1 MACQSC
7 LRRFRAL
14 TTIVTLV
21 TLGMGLTIDSAG
33 AGRARPSSN
42 SSQSTISGAPVV
54 AIVSINTQRVSLFD
68 AYGGVVRARVS
79 TGRTG
84 YETPV
89 GIYSVLAKEEEHYS
103 NVYDDAA
110 MPFMQRITWS
120 GLALHAGV
128 LPGYPASHGCV
139 RLPEKFAEQIF
150 PLTKIGMRVI
160 VAHDDVTPIEIFHP
174 LLLKVLSTPSAES
187 DLALPTAY
195 REIDGN
201 HVSPIEPDLRNWPAR
216 ETQFEALKAIVAE
229 KFAKADAAAVR
240 ADSLRRTA
248 AASFARRGK
257 AAKILRV
264 AAFAKRVAEGKVAQA
279 EREIAA
285 TKSTSAIKNWEV
297 VKLEAAAAISDAEVK
312 IVSSTIKLMIA
323 HEEFERANEE
333 VALADT
339 KRAAAV
345 SAAKEAERQTLPI
358 SIFISLKTQHLYVRQ
373 GYEPVFDAPV
383 NISDPTKAIG
393 THIYTAVDYL
403 NHGRDLRWTAVSLLR
418 RTSEKKHHGGG
429 SNEARPSDG
438 GLASAALNRI
448 TLPPEVVARLSGQVW
463 PRSSL
468 IVSDEE
474 ISKETGKGTDF
485 IVLISGEPQGGLRKR
500 PRQVPTR
507 YFYRYDANDSDGD
520 DRYLSRRYRR
530 VDSFNW

>member
-1 MACQSC
+1 MACRSC

-14 TTIVTLV
+14 TLATLV

-33 AGRARPSSN
+33 AGRARPSSH
-42 SSQSTISGAPVV
+42 SSQSTISGAPVM

-89 GIYSVLAKEEEHYS
+89 GVYSVLAKEEEHYS

-150 PLTKIGMRVI
+150 SLTKIGMRVI
-160 VAHDDVTPIEIFHP
+160 VAHDDVTPVEIVHP

-187 DLALPTAY
+187 ALALPTVY

-201 HVSPIEPDLRNWPAR
+201 HGSPIEPDLRNWPAR

-229 KFAKADAAAVR
+229 KFAEADVAAVR
-240 ADSLRRTA
+240 ADLLRRAA

-264 AAFAKRVAEGKVAQA
+264 AAFAKRVAEDKVAQA
-279 EREIAA
+279 ERELASA
-285 TKSTSAIKNWEV
+285 KSMSAIRNWEV
-297 VKLEAAAAISDAEVK
+297 VKSTAFAAISDAEAK

-323 HEEFERANEE
+323 HEEFERAKEE
-333 VALADT
+333 AAPADAT
-339 KRAAAV
+339 RAAAV
-345 SAAKEAERQTLPI
+345 SAAKEAERKTLPI

-373 GYEPVFDAPV
+373 GYELVF
-383 NISDPTKAIG
+383 
-393 THIYTAVDYL
+393 
-403 NHGRDLRWTAVSLLR
+403 R
-418 RTSEKKHHGGG
+418 RSGNNFRSHEGDGYAHLYG
-429 SNEARPSDG
+429 S
-438 GLASAALNRI
+438 
-448 TLPPEVVARLSGQVW
+448 
-463 PRSSL
+463 
-468 IVSDEE
+468 
-474 ISKETGKGTDF
+474 
-485 IVLISGEPQGGLRKR
+485 
-500 PRQVPTR
+500 
-507 YFYRYDANDSDGD
+507 
-520 DRYLSRRYRR
+520 
-530 VDSFNW
+530 